1 MSIAKARL
9 FDELTVQQLVEKLA
23 AAWDDQE
30 ATVLALLAELL
41 EANESQRG
49 DEGVAFYYRHP
60 LETEN
65 ENGSVNYHPLKIP
78 FRNIIYALQ
87 VIVLNDE
94 WGMEDKRFRVV
105 KDDYELRNLK
115 IIQRIT
121 QRLPLPVSLNIKVS
135 LSDIFVNKF
144 EITRFLLDN
153 DLPVPQGWREIGA
166 SDNGLTRSARSKGGK
181 RRKYNQG
188 LQEAINR
195 IREEVGPNLTLG
207 TLKDWFRNNL
217 NSYEPYSF
225 DPPIPNCDDLY
236 IDGSKLVWKDREDRE
251 QATSLRSLEP
261 YVFRAN
267 HPEEA

>member
-1 MSIAKARL
+1 MPVARARL

-30 ATVLALLAELL
+30 ATVLALLADLL
-41 EANESQRG
+41 EANKSQHG

-78 FRNIIYALQ
+78 FRNIVYALQ
-87 VIVLNDE
+87 ITGLNDE
-94 WGMEDKRFRVV
+94 LKMEEKRFRLV

-153 DLPVPQGWREIGA
+153 ELPVPQGWREAAAPG
-166 SDNGLTRSARSKGGK
+166 DGLNQRSRSKGGK
-181 RRKYNQG
+181 KSRWDTG
-188 LQEAINR
+188 LQAFIDWLHSEITAD
-195 IREEVGPNLTLG
+195 GTPFTLS
-207 TLKDWFRNNL
+207 TIQRWMENNAPEYDAL
-217 NSYEPYSF
+217 ET
-225 DPPIPNCDDLY
+225 DIPDCDDVYFADGKMSWTNSRSTHKSCALRTLEHY
-236 IDGSKLVWKDREDRE
+236 IRRIKS
-251 QATSLRSLEP
+251 T
-261 YVFRAN
+261 
-267 HPEEA
+267 